1 MQGSEPIAR
10 LVCRCGDPPQRCGAK
25 RGAIGVLL
33 VSQAMLG
40 MMLLATPGAARGED
54 DRVESPDD
62 QAAAGARDANLV
74 DLGANFDANVFD
86 QRGDGWML
94 RGNVVRRRMPGQ
106 PAPVA
111 ESAASPTIVRGR
123 RVGLAR
129 LDRVARICELSADQ
143 RRALELAIE
152 SDVRELAAV
161 VDAERRRYAGVTVN
175 MSDQEGQRRWHQ
187 FQQDVQRCRRRI
199 EELFDAGSLFA
210 GVIAT
215 TLDESQRARL
225 RAETASRRSFL
236 WRTMVATVL
245 LKVDDAVGL
254 DAAQHRLVENALLAR
269 EPRLRLDEAAR
280 RSNAHAEQMLVY
292 STLADV
298 DPAPLEAALSD
309 RQWRALSTLMNQGR
323 AMRSW
328 LDQQGLV
335 ERPVDAVP

>member
-1 MQGSEPIAR
+1 MWPAR
-10 LVCRCGDPPQRCGAK
+10 LVWREVVGALLW
-25 RGAIGVLL
+25 GV
-33 VSQAMLG
+33 
-40 MMLLATPGAARGED
+40 AAAAHAED
-54 DRVESPDD
+54 DRVES
-62 QAAAGARDANLV
+62 AAETAVVNARDANLV

-94 RGNVVRRRMPGQ
+94 RGNVVRRRAPGQ
-106 PAPVA
+106 PTPAPG
-111 ESAASPTIVRGR
+111 ESPTIGRGR
-123 RVGLAR
+123 RAGVAR
-129 LDRVARICELSADQ
+129 LDQVARICSLSAEQ

-152 SDVRELAAV
+152 SDVHELAAAI
-161 VDAERRRYAGVTVN
+161 DAERRRYAGVTVN

-199 EELFDAGSLFA
+199 DQLFDTGSLFA
-210 GVIAT
+210 GVLAA
-215 TLDESQRARL
+215 TLDDAQRARL
-225 RAETASRRSFL
+225 ETETASRRSFL

-254 DAAQHRLVENALLAR
+254 DAAQHRLVEQALVAR
-269 EPRLRLDEAAR
+269 EQRLRLDEAAR

-298 DPAPLEAALSD
+298 DAAPLQAALSD

-335 ERPVDAVP
+335 ERPADAAP

>member
-1 MQGSEPIAR
+1 MSRDEVIIRSG
-10 LVCRCGDPPQRCGAK
+10 CRVRSLRASRGVRSVSWAAVLCG
-25 RGAIGVLL
+25 V
-33 VSQAMLG
+33 
-40 MMLLATPGAARGED
+40 AAAVYAED
-54 DRVESPDD
+54 DRVESPDE
-62 QAAAGARDANLV
+62 AAVVNARDANLV

-94 RGNVVRRRMPGQ
+94 RGNVVRRRAPGQ
-106 PAPVA
+106 PTPAPEVG
-111 ESAASPTIVRGR
+111 ESPTIGRGR
-123 RVGLAR
+123 RVGVAR
-129 LDRVARICELSADQ
+129 LDQVARICALSADQ

-152 SDVRELAAV
+152 SDVRELAAAI
-161 VDAERRRYAGVTVN
+161 DAERRRYAGVTVN

-199 EELFDAGSLFA
+199 EQLFDTGSLFA
-210 GVIAT
+210 GVLTA
-215 TLDESQRARL
+215 TLDDAQRARL
-225 RAETASRRSFL
+225 ETETASRRSFL

-254 DAAQHRLVENALLAR
+254 DATQHRLVEQALVAR

-298 DPAPLEAALSD
+298 EAAPLQAALSD

-335 ERPVDAVP
+335 ERPADAAP